1 MHMTA
6 FDIVE
11 GRKSICARCDAQC
24 DAFKSGAINH
34 ADPKAYCP
42 RPWPSRWSAAR
53 FGLGDLVSS
62 VAEPIARAS
71 DAIFKTNLVG
81 CEPCA
86 KRREALNKFI
96 PDLGVTP
103 SEKP

>member
-1 MHMTA
+1 M
-6 FDIVE
+6 
-11 GRKSICARCDAQC
+11 
-24 DAFKSGAINH
+24 
-34 ADPKAYCP
+34 Y
-42 RPWPSRWSAAR
+42 
-53 FGLGDLVSS
+53 GLGDLVSS

>member
-1 MHMTA
+1 MNIPNGLYLIRREICKKCLTPCVQQHNMNHYG
-6 FDIVE
+6 D
-11 GRKSICARCDAQC
+11 KCSICPLPSPKWRQYGRCM
-24 DAFKSGAINH
+24 
-34 ADPKAYCP
+34 Y
-42 RPWPSRWSAAR
+42 
-53 FGLGDLVSS
+53 GLGDLVSS
-62 VAEPIARAS
+62 VAQPIARAS

-96 PDLGVTP
+96 PDLGITP